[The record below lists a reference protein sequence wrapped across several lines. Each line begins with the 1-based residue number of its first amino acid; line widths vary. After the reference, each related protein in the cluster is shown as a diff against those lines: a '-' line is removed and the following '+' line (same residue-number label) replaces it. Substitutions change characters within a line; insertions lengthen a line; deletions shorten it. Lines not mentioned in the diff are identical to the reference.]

1 MADRPDRSRLAV
13 LGSVALIL
21 IGLLTVRLWFLQTV
35 DAQGIQER
43 VREVRSRIVK
53 LTPERGRI
61 TDVRGRIVA
70 DNQRILTI
78 TIDRLVIARD
88 LPRQQMWDRLSGV
101 LNMTVQE
108 LEDRFQSKRYDPL
121 QPVPLKE
128 DVAEDIGIFLRERSE
143 DFPGVDVRED
153 WRREYP
159 YAPMASHIIGFLG
172 AIKENEISMYK
183 NLGYDPNARVGQFGV
198 EQTYEGA
205 LRGIP
210 GFVKYEV
217 DSLGN
222 VLREL
227 DRKEPVPGNDVQ
239 LSIDLDIQQF
249 TEQALQTEISVRR
262 RTEAATV
269 MLDGVPDPKYPAV
282 TYYKAPA
289 GSAVVLNHDT
299 GAVVA
304 MASYPNFDNRW
315 FNSGIT
321 AEKFG
326 QIFPVT
332 DDPDQSILVNRAIS
346 GRYNLGSSF
355 KPFVAYAALHSGQL
369 AGGTKYYLKD
379 DGYYQLTS
387 IPKERCQLNVK
398 CIFKNATCG
407 NGAPCRYG
415 RVNVVDALAVSSD
428 VFFYK
433 IGEEIFSERGNRPVL
448 EEEVRQFGFGAPTEI
463 DLPYEFVGTVPGKDL
478 KKRLAAAGAITA
490 DEGRGYYVGDS
501 VQFSIG
507 QGLMSATPLQMAV
520 AYSALANGGLVLR
533 PKVVRATWTPG
544 TPTTKSGRLN
554 FAAGVLSKDL
564 SDAFVARDMN
574 MPAEIRDP
582 IVEGLTRVVN
592 GPGVR
597 SDIYHSTTGERLFKS
612 YPKNVLPI
620 AGKTGTAQG
629 FGNLPWNDSSAFG
642 AFSKNPEKPYTVYA
656 YLEKSGYGSRAAAP
670 VVKCI
675 FTALAERTRVDPAVP
690 ADPLDRSSV
699 APATAQSLTN
709 PLCLVGSGSA
719 VRD

>member
-490 DEGRGYYVGDS
+490 DEGRGYYVGDN

>member
-1 MADRPDRSRLAV
+1 MTDRPERSRLAV

-43 VREVRSRIVK
+43 VREVRSRMVK

-101 LNMTVQE
+101 LNVTVQE
-108 LEDRFQSKRYDPL
+108 FEDRFQSKRYDPL

-159 YAPMASHIIGFLG
+159 YAPIASHIIGFLG

-227 DRKEPVPGNDVQ
+227 GRKEPVPGNDVQ

-315 FNSGIT
+315 FNSGIS

-369 AGGTKYYLKD
+369 VGGTKYYLKD

-490 DEGRGYYVGDS
+490 DEGRSYYVGDN
-501 VQFSIG
+501 VQFAIG

-520 AYSALANGGLVLR
+520 AYGALANGGLVLR
-533 PKVVRATWTPG
+533 PKVVQAIWTPG

-564 SDAFVARDMN
+564 SDAVVTRDMN
-574 MPAEIRDP
+574 MAADIRDP

-642 AFSKNPEKPYTVYA
+642 AFSKNPEKPYTIYA
-656 YLEKSGYGSRAAAP
+656 YLEKSGFGSRAAAP

-699 APATAQSLTN
+699 APATSQSLTN
-709 PLCLVGSGSA
+709 PLCLVGSGST

>member
-1 MADRPDRSRLAV
+1 MTDRPERSRLAV

-490 DEGRGYYVGDS
+490 DEGRGYYVGDN

>member
-1 MADRPDRSRLAV
+1 MADRPQRSRLAV
-13 LGSVALIL
+13 LGSVSLIL

-101 LNMTVQE
+101 LNMTAQD
-108 LEDRFQSKRYDPL
+108 LEDNFQSKRYDPL

-172 AIKENEISMYK
+172 AIKENEVSMYK

-269 MLDGVPDPKYPAV
+269 MLDGVPDPTYPAV

-315 FNSGIT
+315 FNSGIS

-369 AGGTKYYLKD
+369 VGGTKYYLKD

-490 DEGRGYYVGDS
+490 DEGRSYYVGDN

-564 SDAFVARDMN
+564 SDAVVTRDMN

-582 IVEGLTRVVN
+582 IVEGLTRVIN

-699 APATAQSLTN
+699 APATSQSLTN
-709 PLCLVGSGSA
+709 PLCLVGSGST

>member
-1 MADRPDRSRLAV
+1 MADRPQRSRLAV
-13 LGSVALIL
+13 LGSVSLIL

-101 LNMTVQE
+101 LNMTAQD
-108 LEDRFQSKRYDPL
+108 LEDNFQSKRYDPL

-172 AIKENEISMYK
+172 AIKENEVSMYK

-249 TEQALQTEISVRR
+249 TEQELQTEISVRR

-315 FNSGIT
+315 FNSGIS

-369 AGGTKYYLKD
+369 VGGTKYYLKD

-490 DEGRGYYVGDS
+490 DEGRSYYVGDN

-564 SDAFVARDMN
+564 SDAVVTRDMN

-582 IVEGLTRVVN
+582 IVEGLTRVIN

-699 APATAQSLTN
+699 APATSQSLTN
-709 PLCLVGSGSA
+709 PLCLVGSGST

>member
-1 MADRPDRSRLAV
+1 MADRPPRSRLAV
-13 LGSVALIL
+13 LGSVSLIL

-101 LNMTVQE
+101 LNMTAQD
-108 LEDRFQSKRYDPL
+108 LEDHFQSKRYDPL

-172 AIKENEISMYK
+172 AIKENEVSMYK

-315 FNSGIT
+315 FNSGIS

-369 AGGTKYYLKD
+369 VGGTKYYLKD

-490 DEGRGYYVGDS
+490 DEGRSYYVGDN
-501 VQFSIG
+501 VQFAIG

-533 PKVVRATWTPG
+533 PKVVRAIWTPG

-564 SDAFVARDMN
+564 SDAVVTRDMN

-656 YLEKSGYGSRAAAP
+656 YLEKSGFGSRAAAP

-699 APATAQSLTN
+699 APATSQSLTN
-709 PLCLVGSGSA
+709 PLCLVGSGST

>member
-1 MADRPDRSRLAV
+1 MTDRPERSRLAV

-43 VREVRSRIVK
+43 VREVRSRMVK

-101 LNMTVQE
+101 LNVTVQE
-108 LEDRFQSKRYDPL
+108 FEDRFQSKRYDPL

-128 DVAEDIGIFLRERSE
+128 DVPEDIGIFLRERSE

-159 YAPMASHIIGFLG
+159 YAPIASHIIGFLG

-227 DRKEPVPGNDVQ
+227 GRKEPVPGNDVQ

-315 FNSGIT
+315 FNSGIS

-369 AGGTKYYLKD
+369 VGGTKYYLKD

-490 DEGRGYYVGDS
+490 DEGRSYYVGDN
-501 VQFSIG
+501 VQFAIG

-520 AYSALANGGLVLR
+520 AYGALANGGLVLR
-533 PKVVRATWTPG
+533 PKVVQAIWTPG

-564 SDAFVARDMN
+564 SDAVVTRDMN
-574 MPAEIRDP
+574 MAADIRDP

-642 AFSKNPEKPYTVYA
+642 AFSKNPEKPYTIYA
-656 YLEKSGYGSRAAAP
+656 YLEKSGFGSRAAAP

-699 APATAQSLTN
+699 APATSQSLTN
-709 PLCLVGSGSA
+709 PLCLVGSGST

>member
-1 MADRPDRSRLAV
+1 M
-13 LGSVALIL
+13 
-21 IGLLTVRLWFLQTV
+21 
-35 DAQGIQER
+35 
-43 VREVRSRIVK
+43 K
-53 LTPERGRI
+53 
-61 TDVRGRIVA
+61 TD
-70 DNQRILTI
+70 
-78 TIDRLVIARD
+78 
-88 LPRQQMWDRLSGV
+88 
-101 LNMTVQE
+101 
-108 LEDRFQSKRYDPL
+108 FQSKRYDPL

-490 DEGRGYYVGDS
+490 DEGRSYYVGDN

-699 APATAQSLTN
+699 APATSQSLTN

>member
-1 MADRPDRSRLAV
+1 MANRPERSRLAV
-13 LGSVALIL
+13 LGSVSLIL

-43 VREVRSRIVK
+43 VREVRSRMVK

-101 LNMTVQE
+101 LNMTVQD
-108 LEDRFQSKRYDPL
+108 LEDRFQSRRYDPL

-159 YAPMASHIIGFLG
+159 YAPMASHVIGFLG
-172 AIKENEISMYK
+172 AIKENEVSMYK

-227 DRKEPVPGNDVQ
+227 GRKEPVPGNDVQ

-249 TEQALQTEISVRR
+249 TEQALQTEILVRR

-299 GAVVA
+299 GAIVA

-369 AGGTKYYLKD
+369 VGGTKYNLKD

-448 EEEVRQFGFGAPTEI
+448 EEEIRQFGFGAPTEI

-490 DEGRGYYVGDS
+490 DEGRSYYVGDN
-501 VQFSIG
+501 VQFAIG
-507 QGLMSATPLQMAV
+507 QGLMSATPLQMGV

-554 FAAGVLSKDL
+554 FAAGVLSRDL
-564 SDAFVARDMN
+564 SDAVVTRDMN
-574 MPAEIRDP
+574 MPVEIRDP

-675 FTALAERTRVDPAVP
+675 FTALAGRTRVDPAVP

-699 APATAQSLTN
+699 APATSQALTN
-709 PLCLVGSGSA
+709 PLCLVGSGST

>member
-1 MADRPDRSRLAV
+1 MADRPERSRLAV

-101 LNMTVQE
+101 LNMSVQE
-108 LEDRFQSKRYDPL
+108 LEDHFQSKRYDPL

-159 YAPMASHIIGFLG
+159 YAPMASHVIGFLG

-227 DRKEPVPGNDVQ
+227 DRREPVPGNDVQ

-269 MLDGVPDPKYPAV
+269 MLDDVPDPKYPAV

-369 AGGTKYYLKD
+369 VGGTKYYLKD

-387 IPKERCQLNVK
+387 IPEERCQLNVK

-490 DEGRGYYVGDS
+490 DEGRGYYVGDN

-564 SDAFVARDMN
+564 SDAFVTRDMN
-574 MPAEIRDP
+574 MPADIRDP
-582 IVEGLTRVVN
+582 IVEGLTRVIN

-642 AFSKNPEKPYTVYA
+642 AFSKNPDKPYTVYA

-699 APATAQSLTN
+699 APATSQSLTN
-709 PLCLVGSGSA
+709 PLCLVGSGST

>member
-1 MADRPDRSRLAV
+1 VADRPQRSRLAV
-13 LGSVALIL
+13 LGSVSLIL

-101 LNMTVQE
+101 LNMTAQD
-108 LEDRFQSKRYDPL
+108 LEDNFQSKRYDPL

-172 AIKENEISMYK
+172 AIKENEVSMYK

-227 DRKEPVPGNDVQ
+227 DRREPVPGNDVQ

-369 AGGTKYYLKD
+369 VGGTKYYLKD

-490 DEGRGYYVGDS
+490 DEGRSYYVGDN

-564 SDAFVARDMN
+564 SDAVVTRDMN

-582 IVEGLTRVVN
+582 IVEGLTRVIN

-699 APATAQSLTN
+699 APATSQSLTN
-709 PLCLVGSGSA
+709 PLCLVGSGST

>member
-1 MADRPDRSRLAV
+1 VS
-13 LGSVALIL
+13 LIL

-108 LEDRFQSKRYDPL
+108 LEDHFQSKRYDPL

-128 DVAEDIGIFLRERSE
+128 DVAEDVGIFLRERSE

-172 AIKENEISMYK
+172 AIKENEVSMYK

-315 FNSGIT
+315 FNSGIS

-369 AGGTKYYLKD
+369 ARGTKYYLKD

-490 DEGRGYYVGDS
+490 DEGRSYYVGDN
-501 VQFSIG
+501 VQFAIG

-533 PKVVRATWTPG
+533 PKVVRAIWTPG

-564 SDAFVARDMN
+564 SDAFVTRDMN

-656 YLEKSGYGSRAAAP
+656 YLEKSGFGSRAAAP

-699 APATAQSLTN
+699 APATSQYLTN
-709 PLCLVGSGSA
+709 PLCLVGSGST

>member
-1 MADRPDRSRLAV
+1 MADRPERSRLAV

-43 VREVRSRIVK
+43 VREVRSRTVK

-101 LNMTVQE
+101 LNMTAQE
-108 LEDRFQSKRYDPL
+108 LEDHFQSKRYDPL

-128 DVAEDIGIFLRERSE
+128 DVAEDVGIFLRERSE

-172 AIKENEISMYK
+172 AIKENEVSMYK

-269 MLDGVPDPKYPAV
+269 MLNGVPDPKYPAV

-299 GAVVA
+299 GAIVA

-448 EEEVRQFGFGAPTEI
+448 EEEIRQFGFGAPSEI

-490 DEGRGYYVGDS
+490 DEGRSYYVGDN
-501 VQFSIG
+501 VQFAIG

-533 PKVVRATWTPG
+533 PKVVRAIWTPG

-564 SDAFVARDMN
+564 SDAVVTRDMN

-656 YLEKSGYGSRAAAP
+656 YLEKSGFGSRAAAP

-675 FTALAERTRVDPAVP
+675 FTALAGRTRVDPAVP

-699 APATAQSLTN
+699 APATSQSLTN
-709 PLCLVGSGSA
+709 PLCLVGSGST

>member
-1 MADRPDRSRLAV
+1 MTDRPARSRLAV
-13 LGSVALIL
+13 LGSVSLIL

-35 DAQGIQER
+35 DAQGLQER
-43 VREVRSRIVK
+43 VREVRTRTVK
-53 LTPERGRI
+53 LVPERGRI
-61 TDVRGRIVA
+61 ADLKGRILA

-101 LNMTVQE
+101 LNMTAQD
-108 LEDRFQSKRYDPL
+108 LEKQFQSKKYDPL
-121 QPVPLKE
+121 QPVTLKE
-128 DVAEDIGIFLRERSE
+128 GVAEDIGIFLRERSE
-143 DFPGVDVRED
+143 DYPGVDVRED

-159 YAPMASHIIGFLG
+159 YAPMASHVVGFLG
-172 AIKENEISMYK
+172 AIKPNDISMYK

-198 EQTYEGA
+198 EQTYEYQ
-205 LRGIP
+205 LRGVP

-239 LSIDLDIQQF
+239 LSIDLEIQQF
-249 TEQALQTEISVRR
+249 TEQALQTELLVRR

-269 MLDGVPDPKYPAV
+269 MLDGVPDPKYPPV

-299 GAVVA
+299 GEVLA

-315 FNSGIT
+315 FNSGISG
-321 AEKFG
+321 EKFG
-326 QIFPVT
+326 QIFPLNN
-332 DDPDQSILVNRAIS
+332 DPDQSILVNRAIS

-369 AGGTKYYLKD
+369 VGGTDYYLKD

-387 IPKERCQLNVK
+387 IPEERCQLNVK
-398 CIFKNATCG
+398 CVFKNATCG

-448 EEEVRQFGFGAPTEI
+448 EEEVRQFGFGSPTEI
-463 DLPYEFVGTVPGKDL
+463 DLPYEFVGTVPSKDL
-478 KKRLAAAGAITA
+478 KKRLAAVGAITE
-490 DEGRGYYVGDS
+490 DEGRSYYVGDN

-520 AYSALANGGLVLR
+520 AYGALANGGLVLR
-533 PKVVRATWTPG
+533 PKVVRSVWASG
-544 TPTTKSGRLN
+544 TQVAKSGRLN
-554 FAAGVLSKDL
+554 FGTGVVIIDL
-564 SDAFVARDMN
+564 LDPVVNRDMN
-574 MPAEIRDP
+574 MPAKIRDP
-582 IVEGLTRVVN
+582 IVEGLTRVIN

-612 YPKNVLPI
+612 YPKAVIPL

-642 AFSKNPEKPYTVYA
+642 AFSKNPDKPYSIYA

-675 FTALAERTRVDPAVP
+675 FTALAGRIRPDTVVP

-699 APATAQSLTN
+699 APATAQSLRN
-709 PLCLVGSGSA
+709 PLCLVGSGST